1 MFSVSENT
9 HKNNNNHSPRERKRV
24 LICVCLPV
32 NRYYITCEP
41 LLCEKVQNSQRFSPS
56 CSLFHGKK
64 HNSGTV
70 WFILVVIS
78 RQEAQFG
85 NGLVHPGRYFTARS
99 TIRERSG
106 SSWSLFHGKKHNSGT
121 VWFILVVISQ
131 DPEFILGRSVERK
144 KKEASSS

>member
-1 MFSVSENT
+1 M
-9 HKNNNNHSPRERKRV
+9 
-24 LICVCLPV
+24 
-32 NRYYITCEP
+32 NRYYAKRSRIHNDLVHPARYFTARSTIRER
-41 LLCEKVQNSQRFSPS
+41 SGSS
-56 CSLFHGKK
+56 WSLFHGKK

-121 VWFILVVISQ
+121 VWFILVVISRQ
-131 DPEFILGRSVERK
+131 EAQFGNGLVHPGRYFTRSGIHFRQKCRK
-144 KKEASSS
+144 KEKRSK